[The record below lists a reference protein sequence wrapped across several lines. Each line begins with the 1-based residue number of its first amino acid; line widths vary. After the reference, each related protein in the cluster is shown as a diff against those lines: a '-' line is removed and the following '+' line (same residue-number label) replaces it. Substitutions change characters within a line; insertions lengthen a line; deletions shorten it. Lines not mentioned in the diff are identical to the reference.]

1 MKVTKLLFLLLFVL
15 VLFAGCAPYSP
26 VGAGALFTNVTGPL
40 EATSN
45 SESTKI
51 GKATCVNV
59 LAIVAVGDCG
69 IEAAKRAGG
78 IKEVVSVDGTSTTVW
93 YFFSSFTTIVRGN

>member
-69 IEAAKRAGG
+69 IEAERAGG